1 MKKLAV
7 FPGIIVLVFSAMA
20 QAGTAGITGQYS
32 GTHSLTIINGLV
44 GTTLGTSTTNPDNA
58 WSFDFD
64 AGTFSMAPV
73 SPTTAM
79 LTVGFPYSFGG
90 AFTLADNGDGTY
102 TGTYDLTI
110 GTNPTATTTIKW
122 EITKSLY
129 TLTVTTLDDSDADA
143 YAGTTIAGVL
153 PLPVAPIVDGTAVLA
168 GADSNGDGISDAV
181 AAALGLDATGLD
193 GDTDDDGT
201 SDVIEV
207 GADVNNPTDSDGD
220 GVINAIEPGSAATDA
235 SVATSLAVSNNQT
248 VTITA
253 TGQSLTQVSAGA
265 ATGGPVRVAFPYG
278 TVSYVT
284 TSAVGGSV
292 TVRMAFSSDLPEADK
307 LVIYKVDSAGAYTL
321 LPTSAWTKVGARTV
335 DVTLTDGDPATDL
348 DGVANGSITDPIA
361 VGNNVAGDP
370 NFDHRD
376 SGRFGC
382 SISSGNGNFSRAGD
396 WWLLLMFLAWLG
408 VFLIRKNPRL
418 NRPAIQ
424 RADARSMPDCK
435 RQAR

>member
-1 MKKLAV
+1 MKKLPV
-7 FPGIIVLVFSAMA
+7 FLAIIMLVFNTMA
-20 QAGTAGITGQYS
+20 QAGTAGLTGQYS
-32 GTHSLTIINGLV
+32 GTHSLTILNGTNGV
-44 GTTLGTSTTNPDNA
+44 TLGTSTTNPNNA

-73 SPTTAM
+73 SPTTGM
-79 LTVGFPYSFGG
+79 LSVGFSYSFGG
-90 AFTLADNGDGTY
+90 AFTLTDNGDGTY
-102 TGTYDLTI
+102 TGTYALTI
-110 GTNPTATTTIKW
+110 GANPTTTTTIKW
-122 EITKSLY
+122 EITKTLY
-129 TLTVTTLDDSDADA
+129 TLTVTTLDGDNNGIS
-143 YAGTTIAGVL
+143 GTDIVGVL
-153 PLPVAPIVDGTAVLA
+153 PLTVSPVMNGTAVLA

-181 AAALGLDATGLD
+181 ATSLGLDPTGLD

-220 GVINAIEPGSAATDA
+220 GVINAIEPGSAASDA
-235 SVATSLAVSNNQT
+235 SVAKGLAVSNGQT

-307 LVIYKVDSAGAYTL
+307 LVIYKVGSAGAYAL

-335 DVTLTDGDPATDL
+335 DITLTDGNPATDL

-370 NFDHRD
+370 DFDHRE

-382 SISSGNGNFSRAGD
+382 SISSGNGNFRQAGD

-408 VFLIRKNPRL
+408 VFLIRKNPCL
-418 NRPAIQ
+418 NRPATQ